1 MQDLT
6 VRFTNAS
13 LAIPAKE
20 AILGLALQL
29 WLYHQ

>member
-1 MQDLT
+1 MLDYMQDLT

-29 WLYHQ
+29 